1 MRTLAASRALAGA
14 RRRFPAARTTW
25 LRRSAL
31 AVVLLFA
38 IARVA
43 VAAAACGPL
52 PAGCAPDAPLMP
64 APHHDQ
70 RTVHSPDSSHDDPHD
85 ELCVSQALTSSPAT
99 GIAAHDGALDA
110 AAARPIVALTV
121 AVPSLVVARVRAEDE
136 FLPPSPLALFSRMR
150 L

>member
-1 MRTLAASRALAGA
+1 MRTLGASRALTGA
-14 RRRFPAARTTW
+14 WRRFAAARTAG

-31 AVVLLFA
+31 GVVLLFA
-38 IARVA
+38 VARVA

-70 RTVHSPDSSHDDPHD
+70 RTALSPDSSHVGSHDDV
-85 ELCVSQALTSSPAT
+85 CASQVLTSSPAT
-99 GIAAHDGALDA
+99 GIAAHDGALGA
-110 AAARPIVALTV
+110 AAAPPIVALTV
-121 AVPSLVVARVRAEDE
+121 AVPSLVVARVRAEDD
-136 FLPPSPLALFSRMR
+136 FLPPSPLALFSRLR